1 MQPVPYIVLA
11 LLILWKEFALWHYHR
26 VMPPIVKAAI
36 VIPGVA
42 LAVSYVIFQFY
53 EQDLP
58 LEFRAMMAR
67 DILFVFFLWNGLLVF
82 FTRDQHKSLP

>member
-1 MQPVPYIVLA
+1 MITVPYIVLA
-11 LLILWKEFALWHYHR
+11 ALILGKEFLLWHYHK

-42 LAVSYVIFQFY
+42 LAVCYVLFQFY

-58 LEFRAMMAR
+58 LHFRHAISN

-82 FTRDQHKSLP
+82 FTRDQHKEA